1 MERRK
6 ITVVAKTLPPKLG
19 GQPPVNTGGQPARVT
34 QPALPAVGTKSGAVQ
49 SQPAPQDPKAQ
60 KKKLKDVDWSQKGF
74 FDGDGLQAGGVE
86 RPQESAP
93 KRGRTLII
101 PAVQEQPQ
109 PPEQSEAEGVNLWGE
124 AESPSTHDAKE
135 AREAKETQKGR
146 EAEAKAAEKRALG
159 GGIMARKTEKLAMQ
173 PPPLPGAD
181 KPKGTLYEMLE
192 NAKEPG
198 VLYTEDDEGGGQEQ
212 EQEEEDPEMM
222 EAVDECIQRLFGV
235 RGIHHIGPGTNDAG
249 EKVIVI
255 ATTQGFGEESMRRV
269 PAEVRGFKTLVALPF
284 DLLPLKRT
292 GPR

>member
-1 MERRK
+1 
-6 ITVVAKTLPPKLG
+6 VAKTLPPKLG
-19 GQPPVNTGGQPARVT
+19 GQPPVPTGGQSARTT
-34 QPALPAVGTKSGAVQ
+34 QPSLPALGTRSGAVQ
-49 SQPAPQDPKAQ
+49 SQDPKAAQ
-60 KKKLKDVDWSQKGF
+60 AQAQSKKKLKDVDWSQKGY
-74 FDGDGLQAGGVE
+74 FDGDGLQQAGEVE
-86 RPQESAP
+86 KPQDASP

-109 PPEQSEAEGVNLWGE
+109 PPPQAEAEGTSAWAE

-135 AREAKETQKGR
+135 TREAQKGR
-146 EAEAKAAEKRALG
+146 EADAKGAADKRGLG
-159 GGIMARKTEKLAMQ
+159 ASGMARQTQKLAMQ

-181 KPKGTLYEMLE
+181 KPKGTLYELLE

-198 VLYTEDDEGGGQEQ
+198 VLFKEDDDEGNAGGQG
-212 EQEEEDPEMM
+212 QEEEADPELM

-255 ATTQGFGEESMRRV
+255 ATAQGFGEESMRRV

-292 GPR
+292 TPR

>member
-1 MERRK
+1 M
-6 ITVVAKTLPPKLG
+6 AKTMPPKLG

-34 QPALPAVGTKSGAVQ
+34 QPSLPAVGTKSGAVQ
-49 SQPAPQDPKAQ
+49 SQPPQDPKAQ
-60 KKKLKDVDWSQKGF
+60 KKKLKDVDWSQKGY

-101 PAVQEQPQ
+101 PAVQEQPPQ
-109 PPEQSEAEGVNLWGE
+109 AEAESPNLWGE

-135 AREAKETQKGR
+135 TREAKETQKGR
-146 EAEAKAAEKRALG
+146 EAEAKAAAEKRALG
-159 GGIMARKTEKLAMQ
+159 GSSSILTRKTEKLAVQ
-173 PPPLPGAD
+173 PPPLPGGD

-198 VLYTEDDEGGGQEQ
+198 ELYTEDDGGGGDQ
-212 EQEEEDPEMM
+212 EQEEEDPELM

-235 RGIHHIGPGTNDAG
+235 RGIHHIGPGTSDAG
-249 EKVIVI
+249 EKVIII